1 MNGVYTQA
9 ILRRRRQMQAPVA
22 VDVNLGGLRD
32 LNGTYHFV
40 SDESDIMHPVKRPR
54 TDDDPFLGMGS
65 TDPIPLNNPLNEPS
79 FLSSHASSGVRIMP
93 SADIGELWLE
103 AVHDKIS
110 YDRDDAI
117 LPILAYEDILVGE
130 IDLRRIVNKVSES
143 ISRQIVI
150 GKEGGSLQIPLH
162 IYDERG
168 RMMTWGM
175 YKNRWYVINR
185 AIAQDPI
192 LNANLLVCEY
202 VQLNE
207 ISVKETVFAY
217 LEEEMNERRIIPLAN
232 TIKAG
237 IRIGN
242 LQKRIPTAS
251 QNLAHVVKV
260 VEGFYVMKNRPV
272 GDISKAVH
280 ASYAGML
287 WKIQG
292 YRRLT
297 NRFIA
302 EMQNLEQELKRRQ
315 VANDMD
321 AILQNSALVIPLAR
335 LLDTMLVYRY
345 TSHITPSDQKEIDR
359 VTDAYESM
367 FQSFL
372 ASLKTP
378 F

>member
-1 MNGVYTQA
+1 MSVGEGKTTLPSL
-9 ILRRRRQMQAPVA
+9 I
-22 VDVNLGGLRD
+22 D
-32 LNGTYHFV
+32 LNGKYHFV
-40 SDESDIMHPVKRPR
+40 A
-54 TDDDPFLGMGS
+54 DDTMP
-65 TDPIPLNNPLNEPS
+65 P
-79 FLSSHASSGVRIMP
+79 LSSSPKRARIDISDDQGLSSVGPDPVPIFPPEPFQPFQSTHHASSGVRIMP
-93 SADIGELWLE
+93 NGKKDELWLE

-117 LPILAYEDILVGE
+117 LPITTFESILLGE
-130 IDLRRIVNKVSES
+130 IGLEANTIDPTTEIGNETDNK
-143 ISRQIVI
+143 
-150 GKEGGSLQIPLH
+150 IPLH

-168 RMMTWGM
+168 RKMTWGM
-175 YKNRWYVINR
+175 YKKRWAVIHR

-202 VQLNE
+202 VQITGE
-207 ISVKETVFAY
+207 DVKKEVFAY
-217 LEEEMNERRIIPLAN
+217 LNEEMQERRIIPLAN
-232 TIKAG
+232 TIKLNAFKEEGG
-237 IRIGN
+237 ISNDIS
-242 LQKRIPTAS
+242 KTS
-251 QNLAHVVKV
+251 QNLAHVVKA

-297 NRFIA
+297 NRFLA
-302 EMQNLEQELKRRQ
+302 EMQNLEQELKRRK
-315 VANDMD
+315 AKSMNI
-321 AILQNSALVIPLAR
+321 ILADPNLLIPLAR

-345 TSHITPSDQKEIDR
+345 TSHITPSDPKEMER

-372 ASLKTP
+372 ADLKTP